1 MIRKAWEG
9 MQDAHDNLVEEA
21 MMFLDNMRK
30 LLVAEWKAPRH
41 LDKYMLGCMLVVALY
56 VLASCG
62 KPAF

>member
-1 MIRKAWEG
+1 MDEV
-9 MQDAHDNLVEEA
+9 QDFHDDLIEEA
-21 MMFLDNMRK
+21 LMFLDNMWA

-41 LDKYMLGCMLVVALY
+41 VDKYFLAIGLFVALY